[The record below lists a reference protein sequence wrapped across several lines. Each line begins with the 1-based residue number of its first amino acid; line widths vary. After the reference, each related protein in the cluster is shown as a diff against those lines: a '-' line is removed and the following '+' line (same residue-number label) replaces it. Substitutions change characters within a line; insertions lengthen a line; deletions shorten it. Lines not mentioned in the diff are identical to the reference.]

1 MTQEKLF
8 ALYRERFVPIY
19 SDFVSLK
26 AIKPKQILIEQEN
39 VLAHLSQSCNQNIS
53 KQFQEENLVKAY
65 NHMIRVTLDLHK
77 LVWAASKEKLDFF
90 VLNEKKRLA
99 FNLPDSNVLRLYEQ
113 FMSSGRSARSFE
125 MSHVGSNPLESIDR
139 YEEVNKIGNE
149 LLGKLDEIKLKTIT
163 HWLKFFTTKEYI
175 SGFLTSFIAAVI
187 FHFISLYIN
196 F

>member
-1 MTQEKLF
+1 MTQAKLF

-39 VLAHLSQSCNQNIS
+39 VLAHLSQSCNQDIP
-53 KQFQEENLVKAY
+53 KQLQRENLGKAY

-77 LVWAASKEKLDFF
+77 LVWAASKERLDLF
-90 VLNEKKRLA
+90 VLNEKNRLA
-99 FNLPDSNVLRLYEQ
+99 FNITDSNVLRLYEQ

-149 LLGKLDEIKLKTIT
+149 LLGKLDEIKVNTIT
-163 HWLKFFTTKEYI
+163 HWSKIFTTKEYI
-175 SGFLTSFIAAVI
+175 FGILTSIIATVI
-187 FHFISLYIN
+187 FHFISPYIN